1 MLDLMKLHE
10 SIEEIPP
17 TNKPMISHDARTAS
31 ESRFSFS
38 TPIKKRS
45 GGRCRV
51 GEICLLYAVVPINAV
66 TVSFDLQAALRQEIV
81 KVSD

>member
-1 MLDLMKLHE
+1 
-10 SIEEIPP
+10 
-17 TNKPMISHDARTAS
+17 MISHDARTAA

-38 TPIKKRS
+38 TPIKRDLQ
-45 GGRCRV
+45 GAV
-51 GEICLLYAVVPINAV
+51 ETVIYLLYAVVPVNAV